1 MADKLGLSEEERA
14 ERLPSGRQGLFH
26 NRLHWAKTYM
36 GKAGLLSSPARGVA
50 QVTERGRAVLQ
61 QNPERV
67 DGTTLAQF
75 DEFIDWKDA
84 SSSGSGG
91 FTKEPTGAMVLPQP
105 VTEDTHLTPE
115 ERIEAARKEL
125 EKGLRVELLER
136 VRAMTP
142 ADFEE
147 LIVQLLLRMG
157 YGSGAEEMAQALGG
171 SGDQGIDGVIHQD
184 PLGLDRVYIQAKR
197 YNEGNVVGSGAI
209 RDFNGALDLKRAP
222 KGLFVTA
229 SSFSRDARI
238 QAESATRQIVL
249 IDGEELASLM
259 IRHKV
264 GTRVVATI
272 DIQEVDGAFF
282 DD

>member
-1 MADKLGLSEEERA
+1 MAA
-14 ERLPSGRQGLFH
+14 LPH
-26 NRLHWAKTYM
+26 
-36 GKAGLLSSPARGVA
+36 LLR
-50 QVTERGRAVLQ
+50 RR
-61 QNPERV
+61 R
-67 DGTTLAQF
+67 
-75 DEFIDWKDA
+75 
-84 SSSGSGG
+84 
-91 FTKEPTGAMVLPQP
+91 
-105 VTEDTHLTPE
+105 
-115 ERIEAARKEL
+115 
-125 EKGLRVELLER
+125 LER
-136 VRAMTP
+136 ENDGAQQIGIRTGRSERD
-142 ADFEE
+142 ADAGGAFHDA
-147 LIVQLLLRMG
+147 
-157 YGSGAEEMAQALGG
+157 GSNLEQPQALGG

-238 QAESATRQIVL
+238 QAESATRKIVL

-264 GTRVVATI
+264 GTRVVATV

-282 DD
+282 GD

>member
-1 MADKLGLSEEERA
+1 M
-14 ERLPSGRQGLFH
+14 
-26 NRLHWAKTYM
+26 
-36 GKAGLLSSPARGVA
+36 
-50 QVTERGRAVLQ
+50 
-61 QNPERV
+61 
-67 DGTTLAQF
+67 
-75 DEFIDWKDA
+75 
-84 SSSGSGG
+84 
-91 FTKEPTGAMVLPQP
+91 
-105 VTEDTHLTPE
+105 
-115 ERIEAARKEL
+115 
-125 EKGLRVELLER
+125 ELLER

-264 GTRVVATI
+264 GTRVVATV

-282 DD
+282 GD